1 MKIFLF
7 DSLQFLWNVK
17 IKGLRNYIS
26 VTAVENLISL
36 FNLCFEV
43 DTNISAHVYFTVKFE
58 TQK

>member
-43 DTNISAHVYFTVKFE
+43 DTNISTHVYFTVKFE